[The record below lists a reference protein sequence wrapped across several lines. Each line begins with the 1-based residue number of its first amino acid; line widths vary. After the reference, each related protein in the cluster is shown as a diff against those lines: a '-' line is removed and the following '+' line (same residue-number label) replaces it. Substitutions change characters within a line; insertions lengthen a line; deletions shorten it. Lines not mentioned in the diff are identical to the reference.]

1 LLTSFDLF
9 KYQDRSIEH
18 VVEHARR
25 QQSCACWIDTGLGKT
40 VTGETAVQQLG
51 TPPTLVAAPLRVARD
66 VWPDETN
73 QWLHLNHLK
82 VVPIIGDERER
93 LDRLRT
99 KADIHTINRENLPW
113 LRDQFLTQVGEYRWK
128 QTARFPWEVVYLDEA
143 QSFKSQSSAR
153 HRVIWQFRN
162 FFKPVVVEFTGTPAT
177 KSYDDIWGQLRLI
190 DGGERL
196 GRSHEAFQKR
206 WFDPPRE
213 GGYGWTLKPHSA
225 KEIQALIADV
235 VLSMRAEDYLE
246 LPPVTFNPVRVNLP
260 PAAMFAYKKFERESL
275 MTLNGKTITAVN
287 AGVLRGKLLQA
298 ANGAIYTG
306 AGREYE
312 IFHEEKVTALLRLLE
327 TYPEPVM
334 IGYAY
339 KHDLQRIERALER
352 YYGKKKL
359 WGVLKSA
366 ASMKSFAG
374 GLMSAGI
381 IHPGSGGHGLN
392 DLYLSGSENLIWFGL
407 TDDLEMW
414 LQLNA
419 RLTGGHRRT
428 GRNITIS
435 SIVANGTADEDSM
448 ALLTMKDATQ
458 DDLTRSIADMRIA
471 A

>member
-1 LLTSFDLF
+1 VLTAFDLYN
-9 KYQDRSIEH
+9 YQDRGIAH
-18 VVEHARR
+18 VVDNARK
-25 QQSCACWIDTGLGKT
+25 QLSCACWIDTGLGKT
-40 VTGETAVQQLG
+40 VIGQTAVQELG
-51 TPPTLVAAPLRVARD
+51 SPSTLVCGPLRVVRD
-66 VWPDETN
+66 VWPDETR
-73 QWLHLNHLK
+73 QWLHLKNMK
-82 VVPIIGDERER
+82 VVPIIGTESER

-113 LRDQFLTQVGEYRWK
+113 LRDQFLDQVGEYKWK
-128 QTARFPWEVVYLDEA
+128 QKERWPWEMLYLDEA
-143 QSFKSQSSAR
+143 QSWKSQGSQR
-153 HRVIWQFRN
+153 HKVAWQFRN
-162 FFKPVVVEFTGTPAT
+162 FFKPVIVEYTGTPAT

-196 GRSHEAFQKR
+196 GRDHGAFQKR
-206 WFDPPRE
+206 WFNPPRE
-213 GGYGWTLKPHSA
+213 GGYGWTLKPHAA
-225 KEIQALIADV
+225 KEIQGLIADV

-246 LPPVTFNPVRVNLP
+246 LPPVVYNPVRVNLGP
-260 PAAMFAYKKFERESL
+260 TALALYKKFERSSI
-275 MTLNGKTITAVN
+275 MTLAGKTITAVN

-306 AGREYE
+306 EGREYE
-312 IFHEEKVTALLRLLE
+312 IFHEEKVMALLELLE
-327 TYPEPVM
+327 GLLEPVL

-339 KHDLQRIERALER
+339 KHDLQRIQRALER

-392 DLYLSGSENLIWFGL
+392 DLYLSGSENLVWFGL

-414 LQLNA
+414 QQLNA
-419 RLTGGHRRT
+419 RLTGGHRRA
-428 GRNITIS
+428 GRNVVIH
-435 SIVANGTADEDSM
+435 SIVANGTKDDESM

-458 DDLTRSIADMRIA
+458 DDLTRSIANMRLVA
-471 A
+471 